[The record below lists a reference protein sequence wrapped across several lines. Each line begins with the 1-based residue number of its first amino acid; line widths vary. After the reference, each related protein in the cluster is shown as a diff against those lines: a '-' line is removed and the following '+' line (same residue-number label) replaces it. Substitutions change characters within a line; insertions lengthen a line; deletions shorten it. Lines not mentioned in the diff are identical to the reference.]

1 MLTIASGSASI
12 GTTEYFLASASTT
25 ATYQTADGKVQV
37 FIDLSAMAAGD
48 QYQITVYE
56 TAGGSPQPVSRS
68 YPTGAQSTLWVSEE
82 LTLSDGW
89 EIGIKKML
97 GTDRTIT
104 WSRKRMNGDA
114 IADSILDRV
123 YEGAQT
129 VRGFFRIIRAVLVN
143 DALGLEGATPAFRDA
158 ANTKNRLSV
167 TMSGGVDGF
176 DTRTAVVDES

>member
-1 MLTIASGSASI
+1 MLTNASGSATI

-25 ATYQTADGKVQV
+25 ATYQTSDGKVQV

-68 YPTGAQSTLWVSEE
+68 YPTGVQSTLWVSEE

-89 EIGIKKML
+89 EIGVKKMQ

-123 YEGAQT
+123 YEGSRT
-129 VRGFFRIIRAVLVN
+129 LRGFFRVARSILINKAS
-143 DALGLEGATPAFRDA
+143 GLEGTTVTFRDDA
-158 ANTKNRLSV
+158 DTKNRVSFAL
-167 TMSGGVDGF
+167 SGGSGKNARVP
-176 DTRTAVVDES
+176 TIDET